1 MEPMLINKNQ
11 KLARNHLSVYI
22 FMALFGLSSNAYSV
36 EFNTDL
42 LDSEDKNNIDLSR
55 FSQAGYIM
63 PGAYSLGLRLN
74 DQIVS
79 DQDITFI
86 EDKDENGQPIIKICL
101 TRDQVLLIG
110 LKEDAFSK
118 IKFDEHGHC
127 ADFSALEGV
136 SLRGELSESTL
147 YASVPQAWL
156 EYQDSSWLP
165 PSRWENGISGLLLDY
180 NINTNLTKPQTG
192 NQNQSA
198 SASGTVGANIDA
210 WRLRADYQAQYN
222 HTTGSDLSSSQRF
235 DWSRVY
241 AYRAITSMM
250 AKLTLG
256 EDYLSSDIFDSW
268 RFTGATL
275 ASDESQLPPKLRGYA
290 PEVTGIAKTNAKVS
304 ITQQG
309 RVIYETT
316 VAAGPFRI
324 QELNGATSGQLDV
337 RVEEQDGSVQTYQVT
352 TASVPYLTRPGQVR
366 YKFAIGRPTDY
377 NHNTNGPLFATT
389 EASWGVS
396 NTWSLYGGTAF
407 TDAYQSLA
415 FGLGRDLYQLGAIS
429 ADVTQAVAKVPGD
442 EQRTGRSYRVSYSK
456 RFEQINSEVTFA
468 GYRFSEKDY
477 ISMSDFVSLRE
488 SGVAY
493 SKNKE
498 LYTITANKSFTD
510 LRLSSYLSWTHQ
522 TYWDR
527 KDNDSYSTSAS
538 KYFDAGN
545 FKNISA
551 SLSATRRN
559 YNGRKD
565 DAAYISLSIP
575 FGSGT
580 ASYSGNWSNDQYIQ
594 SAGWYERLS
603 NGDSYRISAGSRS
616 GNNEGMTAEANG
628 YYTHS
633 GDISDMTANV
643 NWSQD
648 NYISGGMSLSGGVT
662 ASTKGVALHP
672 SSGNGGT
679 RMLVSTDGV
688 AGVPIG
694 YNGKTNMFGIAVDPN
709 FASYYRSSTS
719 IDVNRLPDDIEASG
733 SPVAEA
739 ALTEGA
745 IGYRKFSVLQ
755 GQKMVATIT
764 LKDGSH
770 PPFGATVK
778 NNWKQE
784 LGMVSDGGLAWLI
797 GVTPGEVLNVYW
809 SDKAQCEISLPK
821 VIPANHLLLPCQ
833 ITQNINTNSVDSD

>member
-1 MEPMLINKNQ
+1 MLINK
-11 KLARNHLSVYI
+11 KKVLVKHRLSVYI
-22 FMALFGLSSNAYSV
+22 FIAIFGVTPTAYSV

-42 LDSEDKNNIDLSR
+42 LDSEDKTNIDLSR

-63 PGAYSLGLRLN
+63 PGTYSLGLRLN
-74 DQIVS
+74 DHVIS
-79 DQDITFI
+79 DQEITFI
-86 EDKDENGQPIIKICL
+86 EEKDNDGNPIIKTCL
-101 TRDQVLLIG
+101 TKEQVLLMG
-110 LKEDAFSK
+110 LREDAFSQV
-118 IKFDEHGHC
+118 KFDEHGQC
-127 ADFSALEGV
+127 ADFSSLDGIV
-136 SLRGELSESTL
+136 LRGDLSESTL

-180 NINTNLTKPQTG
+180 NINTNITKPHTG

-198 SASGTVGANIDA
+198 SASGTMGANFDA

-222 HTTGSDLSSSQRF
+222 HTTGSGLSSTQRF
-235 DWSRVY
+235 DWSRIY

-268 RFTGATL
+268 RFTGVSL

-290 PEVTGIAKTNAKVS
+290 PEVTGIAKTNAKVTIS
-304 ITQQG
+304 QQG
-309 RVIYETT
+309 RVVYETT

-396 NTWSLYGGTAF
+396 NTWSLYGGTVF
-407 TDAYQSLA
+407 TDGYQSLA
-415 FGLGRDLYQLGAIS
+415 FGVGRDLYQFGAIS
-429 ADVTQAVAKVPGD
+429 ADVTQAVAQIPGED
-442 EQRTGRSYRVSYSK
+442 RRSGRSYRVSYSK
-456 RFEQINSEVTFA
+456 RFDQINSEVTFA

-477 ISMSDFVSLRE
+477 LSMSDFVNLRE
-488 SGVAY
+488 SGVLY
-493 SKNKE
+493 GNNKE
-498 LYTITANKSFTD
+498 LYTVTANKSFTD
-510 LRLSSYLSWTHQ
+510 LRLSTYLSWTHQ

-527 KDNDSYSTSAS
+527 KDNDSYSISAS
-538 KYFDAGN
+538 KYFDAGD

-565 DAAYISLSIP
+565 DAAYLSLSIP

-580 ASYSGNWSNDQYIQ
+580 ASYTGNWSNDQYIQ

-603 NGDSYRISAGSRS
+603 NGDSYRLSAGSRS
-616 GNNEGMTAEANG
+616 GNDDGMTAEASG

-633 GDISDMTANV
+633 GDTSDMTANI
-643 NWSQD
+643 NWSQN

-662 ASTKGVALHP
+662 ATTKGVAMHP

-679 RMLVSTDGV
+679 RMLISTDGV
-688 AGVPIG
+688 SGVPIG
-694 YNGKTNMFGIAVDPN
+694 SNGSTNMFGIAVDPN
-709 FASYYRSSTS
+709 IASYYRSSTS
-719 IDVNRLPDDIEASG
+719 IDVTRLPEDIEASG
-733 SPVAEA
+733 SPVVEA

-755 GQKMVATIT
+755 GQKLVATISM
-764 LKDGSH
+764 KDGTH
-770 PPFGATVK
+770 PPFGALVMNDK
-778 NNWKQE
+778 KQE

-797 GVTPGEVLNVYW
+797 GVTPGETLDVHW
-809 SDKAQCEISLPK
+809 GDKSQCQISLPK
-821 VIPANHLLLPCQ
+821 VIPASQLLLPCQ
-833 ITQNINTNSVDSD
+833 VTQNANVN

>member
-1 MEPMLINKNQ
+1 MLIDKNKV
-11 KLARNHLSVYI
+11 LVRRRISVYI
-22 FMALFGLSSNAYSV
+22 FIALFGMAPNVYSV

-42 LDSEDKNNIDLSR
+42 LDSEDKSNIDLSR

-63 PGAYSLGLRLN
+63 PGTYSLGIRLN
-74 DQIVS
+74 DHMIA
-79 DQDITFI
+79 DQEISFV
-86 EDKDENGQPIIKICL
+86 EEKDHEGNPVIKTCL
-101 TRDQVLLIG
+101 TKEQVMLMG
-110 LKEDAFSK
+110 FKEDAFNK
-118 IKFDEHGHC
+118 INFDQNGLC

-136 SLRGELSESTL
+136 TLRGDLSESTL

-180 NINTNLTKPQTG
+180 NINTNITKPQAG
-192 NQNQSA
+192 NQTQSA
-198 SASGTVGANIDA
+198 SASGTVGANFDA

-222 HTTGSDLSSSQRF
+222 HTTGSGLSSTQRF

-256 EDYLSSDIFDSW
+256 EDYLTSDIFDSW
-268 RFTGATL
+268 RFTGASL

-290 PEVTGIAKTNAKVS
+290 PEVTGIAKTNAKVT

-309 RVIYETT
+309 RVVYETT
-316 VAAGPFRI
+316 VASGPFRI

-377 NHNTNGPLFATT
+377 NHNTNGPLFATS
-389 EASWGVS
+389 EASWGVT
-396 NTWSLYGGTAF
+396 NTWSLYGGTVL
-407 TDAYQSLA
+407 TDGYQSAAL
-415 FGLGRDLYQLGAIS
+415 GIGRDLYQFGAIS
-429 ADVTQAVAKVPGD
+429 ADVTQAVAQVPGED
-442 EQRTGRSYRVSYSK
+442 RRQGRSYRVSYSK
-456 RFEQINSEVTFA
+456 RFDQINSEVTFA

-477 ISMSDFVSLRE
+477 LSMSDFVGLRQ
-488 SGVAY
+488 SGTMY
-493 SKNKE
+493 GQNKE
-498 LYTITANKSFTD
+498 LYTVTANKSFTD
-510 LRLSSYLSWTHQ
+510 IGLSTYLSWTHQ

-527 KDNDSYSTSAS
+527 KDNDSYSISAS
-538 KYFDAGN
+538 KYFDAGD

-565 DAAYISLSIP
+565 DAAYFSLSIP

-580 ASYSGNWSNDQYIQ
+580 ASYNGNWSNDQYIQ
-594 SAGWYERLS
+594 NAGWYERLS
-603 NGDSYRISAGSRS
+603 DGDSYRISAGSRS
-616 GNNEGMTAEANG
+616 GNNDSTTAEASG

-633 GDISDMTANV
+633 GNAADMTANV
-643 NWSQD
+643 NWSQN
-648 NYISGGMSLSGGVT
+648 NYMSGGISLSGGVT
-662 ASTKGVALHP
+662 ATAKGMAMHP

-688 AGVPIG
+688 PDVPIG
-694 YNGKTNMFGIAVDPN
+694 SNGKTNMFGIAVEPN
-709 FASYYRSSTS
+709 VASYYRSSTS
-719 IDVNRLPDDIEASG
+719 IDVTRLPDDIEASG

-745 IGYRKFSVLQ
+745 IGYRKLSVLQ
-755 GQKMVATIT
+755 GQKMVATISM
-764 LKDGSH
+764 KDGNH
-770 PPFGATVK
+770 PPFGATVINEK
-778 NNWKQE
+778 KQE
-784 LGMVSDGGLAWLI
+784 LGMVSDGGLAWLT
-797 GVTPGEVLNVYW
+797 GVTPGENLNVHW
-809 SDKAQCEISLPK
+809 GDNAQCEISLPK
-821 VIPANHLLLPCQ
+821 IIPASQLLLPCLIKQ
-833 ITQNINTNSVDSD
+833 DLNTTKIGVE